1 MAHVIFSSEL
11 QRLTGEEK
19 TEVAAHNYRDL
30 LDRVTARYPRLDR
43 AELLKMAVA
52 IDGVIIHDPLLE
64 HVDDN
69 SEVHFLYKISG
80 G

>member
-1 MAHVIFSSEL
+1 MATVVFSTEL

-19 TEVAAHNYRDL
+19 CTIEASSYRDL
-30 LDRVTARYPRLDR
+30 VKQVTERYHSLNRDDLMN
-43 AELLKMAVA
+43 MAVA

-64 HVDDN
+64 SLEPK